1 MGTISLAVQ
10 LLIVFLL
17 TSYLL
22 NKYSTIRKQNPI
34 VTISTFIGW
43 YFSLIIIF
51 VLPLDVAITFFHKCE
66 NDRQRILNTTSTP
79 TPVVPECELPG
90 GYVPDN
96 VLFDLWRVVY
106 WSDQILTWLILPLLQ
121 SYVTAG
127 NFTMFGKIRAA
138 VINNALYY
146 AIYSLCFLAIL
157 IYAMLKS
164 VSINI
169 ENLKVIL
176 VSASNTWGLFL
187 LVVLLG
193 HGLVELPRSLWH
205 HGNRHYHLRK
215 TYFDIEKLASEK
227 SEAEENVKEIYKK
240 VRILF
245 NSMKNDSNGQRR
257 KVRAILS
264 KFSDDV
270 IDQLFP
276 SRQVIDNANMEEAGV
291 YFSEAKLIS
300 LHKKTIYAVQA
311 LNNATAQWKVLVDR
325 ALFLENLAFSES
337 NGYNLDLARNG
348 CVPIGV
354 RRFWF
359 TRLQTPFCRVLG
371 VVTVLMTFFV
381 LFSECTFFV
390 VSYTVSPAA
399 FVTEY
404 ASNRFHYKY
413 TQFVAFGII
422 VYLITCAYFTIFRL
436 QIYKYYHLDPN
447 GHTDENSILFSAI
460 LLCRLTP
467 PICLNFLGMIH
478 MDSHISMAKSFGVE
492 TQFTKLMGHLDVI
505 PIVAKGINIYL
516 PICIIV
522 LCAVHYY
529 RVGAYVLHSIGFDQF
544 VESDEMTND
553 MINSGRSLVQIER
566 NSIKRYQISNERS
579 QRNQDWTKS
588 FGNNGNTSNPVKKY
602 KRSRKNEE
610 ERPMLEEEEMEEREL
625 TNSTRISMSPTEHPS
640 SSGFFDDM

>member
-10 LLIVFLL
+10 LFIVFLL

-22 NKYSTIRKQNPI
+22 NKYSTIRKQNLI

-51 VLPLDVAITFFHKCE
+51 VLPLDVAITFYHKCS
-66 NDRQRILNTTSTP
+66 NDRQRVLNISSTP
-79 TPVVPECELPG
+79 SPILPECELPG
-90 GYVPDN
+90 GYVPDE

-106 WSDQILTWLILPLLQ
+106 WSAQILTWLILPLLQ

-127 NFTMFGKIRAA
+127 NFTIFGKIRAA
-138 VINNALYY
+138 VINNTLYY
-146 AIYSLCFLAIL
+146 GIYSLCFLAIL
-157 IYAMLKS
+157 IYAMLKG

-169 ENLKVIL
+169 FRENLKVIV

-205 HGNRHYHLRK
+205 HGNRHYRLRK

-245 NSMKNDSNGQRR
+245 NSMKSDSNGQRR
-257 KVRAILS
+257 KVRTILS
-264 KFSDDV
+264 KFSDNV

-276 SRQVIDNANMEEAGV
+276 SRQ
-291 YFSEAKLIS
+291 
-300 LHKKTIYAVQA
+300 T
-311 LNNATAQWKVLVDR
+311 LNNASAQWKVLVDR

-337 NGYNLDLARNG
+337 NGYNLDLSRNT
-348 CVPIGV
+348 CVPTGV
-354 RRFWF
+354 RRIWY
-359 TRLQTPFCRVLG
+359 TRLQTPLCRVLG
-371 VVTVLMTFFV
+371 VVTIFMTIFV
-381 LFSECTFFV
+381 LLSECTFFV

-478 MDSHISMAKSFGVE
+478 MDSHVSMAKSFGVE
-492 TQFTKLMGHLDVI
+492 TQFTKLMGHLDVL
-505 PIVAKGINIYL
+505 PILATGINIYL
-516 PICIIV
+516 PICIIL
-522 LCAVHYY
+522 LCAIHYY
-529 RVGAYVLHSIGFDQF
+529 RVGAYVLHNIGFDQF

-566 NSIKRYQISNERS
+566 NSIKRSNERN
-579 QRNQDWTKS
+579 QRNENWTKS
-588 FGNNGNTSNPVKKY
+588 IGNTANTNPVQKY

-625 TNSTRISMSPTEHPS
+625 TESPRISMSPSGHPS

>member
-1 MGTISLAVQ
+1 MGTVSLAVQ
-10 LLIVFLL
+10 LFIVFLL

-43 YFSLIIIF
+43 YFSLIIVF

-66 NDRQRILNTTSTP
+66 NDRQRVLNTTSTP
-79 TPVVPECELPG
+79 APIVPECELPG
-90 GYVPDN
+90 GYVPDD

-106 WSDQILTWLILPLLQ
+106 WSAQILTWLILPLLQ

-127 NFTMFGKIRAA
+127 NFTIFGKIRAA
-138 VINNALYY
+138 VINNTVYY

-157 IYAMLKS
+157 IYAMFKG

-205 HGNRHYHLRK
+205 HGNRHYRLRK

-240 VRILF
+240 VRVLF
-245 NSMKNDSNGQRR
+245 NSMKNDQNGQRR
-257 KVRAILS
+257 KVRTILS

-276 SRQVIDNANMEEAGV
+276 SRQVIDNASMEEIGD
-291 YFSEAKLIS
+291 YCSEAKLIN
-300 LHKKTIYAVQA
+300 LHKKTIYAVQT

-337 NGYNLDLARNG
+337 NGYNLDLARNI
-348 CVPIGV
+348 CVPVGV
-354 RRFWF
+354 RRFWY

-371 VVTVLMTFFV
+371 VVTVFMTFFV

-413 TQFVAFGII
+413 TQ
-422 VYLITCAYFTIFRL
+422 
-436 QIYKYYHLDPN
+436 
-447 GHTDENSILFSAI
+447 
-460 LLCRLTP
+460 
-467 PICLNFLGMIH
+467 
-478 MDSHISMAKSFGVE
+478 
-492 TQFTKLMGHLDVI
+492 
-505 PIVAKGINIYL
+505 
-516 PICIIV
+516 V
-522 LCAVHYY
+522 L
-529 RVGAYVLHSIGFDQF
+529 S
-544 VESDEMTND
+544 
-553 MINSGRSLVQIER
+553 
-566 NSIKRYQISNERS
+566 
-579 QRNQDWTKS
+579 
-588 FGNNGNTSNPVKKY
+588 
-602 KRSRKNEE
+602 
-610 ERPMLEEEEMEEREL
+610 
-625 TNSTRISMSPTEHPS
+625 ST
-640 SSGFFDDM
+640 

>member
-1 MGTISLAVQ
+1 MGTVSLAVQ
-10 LLIVFLL
+10 LFIVFLL

-43 YFSLIIIF
+43 YFSLIIVF

-66 NDRQRILNTTSTP
+66 NDRQRVLNTTSTP
-79 TPVVPECELPG
+79 APIVPECELPG
-90 GYVPDN
+90 GYVPDD

-106 WSDQILTWLILPLLQ
+106 WSAQILTWLILPLLQ

-127 NFTMFGKIRAA
+127 NFTIFGKIRAA
-138 VINNALYY
+138 VINNTVYY

-157 IYAMLKS
+157 IYAMFKG

-169 ENLKVIL
+169 FRENLKVIL

-205 HGNRHYHLRK
+205 HGNRHYRLRK

-240 VRILF
+240 VRVLF
-245 NSMKNDSNGQRR
+245 NSMKNDQNGQRR
-257 KVRAILS
+257 KVRTILS

-276 SRQVIDNANMEEAGV
+276 SRQVIDNASMEEIGD
-291 YFSEAKLIS
+291 YCSEAKLIN
-300 LHKKTIYAVQA
+300 LHKKTIYAVQT

-337 NGYNLDLARNG
+337 NGYNLDLARNI
-348 CVPIGV
+348 CVPVGV
-354 RRFWF
+354 RRFWY

-371 VVTVLMTFFV
+371 VVTVFMTFFV

-478 MDSHISMAKSFGVE
+478 MDSHVSMAKSFGVE

-505 PIVAKGINIYL
+505 PILAKGINIYL
-516 PICIIV
+516 PICIIL
-522 LCAVHYY
+522 LCAIHYY
-529 RVGAYVLHSIGFDQF
+529 RVGAYVLHNIGFDQF

-566 NSIKRYQISNERS
+566 NSIKRSNERN
-579 QRNQDWTKS
+579 QRNQSWTNTITS
-588 FGNNGNTSNPVKKY
+588 NTSTTSNAVNKY

-610 ERPMLEEEEMEEREL
+610 ERPMLEEEEEMEEVSS
-625 TNSTRISMSPTEHPS
+625 TTRISLSPTEHPS